1 MHRGSS
7 RGGAW
12 ELVAGE
18 REPLLERLKRLRRRH
33 GGGVSGRV
41 ALPAGAVARERLE
54 ALRGAPPMRLD
65 AAAVVRVPFFKLFDP
80 ATYAGTLRALR
91 AGHRLGMPG
100 RRTNQLGATFVIGAG
115 GELRY
120 EHQDAHAADHAS
132 MDEIFAA
139 LRV

>member
-1 MHRGSS
+1 MRD
-7 RGGAW
+7 RYPEIAD
-12 ELVAGE
+12 
-18 REPLLERLKRLRRRH
+18 
-33 GGGVSGRV
+33 
-41 ALPAGAVARERLE
+41 
-54 ALRGAPPMRLD
+54 RGAEVVAIGTGNAGHAKAFVADENISFPVLVD
-65 AAAVVRVPFFKLFDP
+65 DDATAAAAAAVVRVPFFKLFDP

-120 EHQDAHAADHAS
+120 EHQDAHAADHAP

-139 LRV
+139 LRA